1 MLSALCRQPIRG
13 RTVYFTGT
21 PKAFPGVE
29 RNLLYLAALLSGH
42 MRPTRPRFILL
53 AFVLGCMTVAPVSA
67 QYFRQSSYWKT
78 HRHELEFG
86 FGISNFLGELGGRNQ
101 IGSPFVW
108 DLELSQ
114 TRPSAHFAYRYYLAR
129 KMALRARLTYG
140 VLAGNDNLT
149 TEPYRMNRNLNF
161 KSDVIELSLVY
172 ELHLYREEL
181 GHVYDLRGVKGT
193 KSSRVG
199 FYLFGGIGGFYFN
212 PKAQFNNAWVELQPL
227 GTEGQGLPGGAEE
240 YKNIQICVPMGVGLR
255 RAFTK
260 QWSGGLELQYTK
272 TFTDYIDDVSGR
284 YYDNQA
290 IQAAYGDV
298 AAYLADPSLRTG
310 PIYEA
315 GLNPT
320 ATGEQ
325 RGDETD
331 LDAYLFLKVTAD
343 WKLYKYKSGSK
354 KYRARIRRQKIV
366 F

>member
-1 MLSALCRQPIRG
+1 MLVLSA
-13 RTVYFTGT
+13 
-21 PKAFPGVE
+21 
-29 RNLLYLAALLSGH
+29 AA
-42 MRPTRPRFILL
+42 
-53 AFVLGCMTVAPVSA
+53 VAPVSA

-78 HRHELEFG
+78 HRQEVEFG
-86 FGISNFLGELGGRNQ
+86 LGISNFLGELGGRNQ

-114 TRPSAHFAYRYYLAR
+114 TRPAASLAYRYFLAR
-129 KMALRARLTYG
+129 KQALRMRLTYG

-149 TEPYRMNRNLNF
+149 TEPYRMTRNLNF

-172 ELHLYREEL
+172 EIHLYKEEL

-199 FYLFGGIGGFYFN
+199 LYFFGGIGGFYFD
-212 PKAQFNNAWVELQPL
+212 PRAQFNNQWVRLKPL

-240 YKNIQICVPMGVGLR
+240 YKNIQLCIPMGIGLR

-260 QWSGGLELQYTK
+260 QWSGGIEIQYTK
-272 TFTDYIDDVSGR
+272 TFTDYIDDVSTK
-284 YYDNQA
+284 YYDKEL
-290 IQAAYGDV
+290 IRAANGDV
-298 AAYLADPSLRTG
+298 AAFLSDPSLESGPLVENGIYSTETG
-310 PIYEA
+310 M
-315 GLNPT
+315 
-320 ATGEQ
+320 Q

-331 LDAYLFLKVTAD
+331 LDAYLFVKLTAD

-354 KYRARIRRQKIV
+354 KYRTRIRRQKIV